1 MLTSINVNLTPELKK
16 IDLYSKRGSAGNLSG
31 SYSSLFKGQ
40 GLDFDGYR
48 DYTQQDDAQLID
60 WKATLRSN
68 NLLIKVFK
76 EERNVNIVYLFDVS
90 ASMCFSSHKKLKCEY
105 AAELISSLGYA
116 SIDAGDSVGLVMF
129 SDDIKAFLMPNQGSE
144 QYFKLVKMLSS
155 AKNYDGLFDLANC
168 VNFVNNKIPKNSI
181 IIFVSD
187 FIGLPTDWER
197 KISALNYNN
206 EVIAIITRDPR
217 DDFMPAEKIKV
228 VAGDPYSPK
237 QLYVDPNDV
246 AEKYNVAAKQI
257 KSEIKSVL
265 KKRGIDTFEVST
277 DQPYDKA
284 LRNFFYSRSKK

>member
-1 MLTSINVNLTPELKK
+1 MLTSINVNLTPEMRK

-60 WKATLRSN
+60 WKATLRSD

-76 EERNVNIVYLFDVS
+76 EERNVNIVYVFDVS

-105 AAELISSLGYA
+105 AAELISSLAYA
-116 SIDAGDSVGLVMF
+116 TIEAGDSVGLIMF
-129 SDDIKAFLMPNQGSE
+129 SEGIKAFLLPNQGSE
-144 QYFKLVKMLSS
+144 QYFKMVRMLSS
-155 AKNYDGLFDLANC
+155 ARNYDGLFDLQNC
-168 VNFVNNKIPKNSI
+168 VNFVNSKIPKNSI
-181 IIFVSD
+181 VMFVSD

-197 KISALNYNN
+197 KFSALAYNN
-206 EVIAIITRDPR
+206 EVIAIIVRDPR
-217 DDFMPAEKIKV
+217 DDLMPKEKIKV

-237 QLYVDPNDV
+237 QLYVDPSDI
-246 AEKYNVAAKQI
+246 AERYNIAAKQI
-257 KSEIKSVL
+257 KTEIKSVL
-265 KKRGIDTFEVST
+265 KKRGIDTFEIPT

-284 LRNFFYSRSKK
+284 IRNFFYSRSKK